1 MGKGFHMNCIAIYL
15 MNKYNYTGI
24 NSFGG
29 NRISVILSGGGVS
42 VVPQRLSLSFPEGK
56 RCGNVCVWGVEYEL

>member
-1 MGKGFHMNCIAIYL
+1 MGKEFLMNCIAIYL

-29 NRISVILSGGGVS
+29 NRISVILSGDIFS

-56 RCGNVCVWGVEYEL
+56 RCHNVFVCGDRI

>member
-1 MGKGFHMNCIAIYL
+1 MNCIAIYL

-29 NRISVILSGGGVS
+29 NRISVILSGGIVS
-42 VVPQRLSLSFPEGK
+42 VVPQSLSLSFPEGK
-56 RCGNVCVWGVEYEL
+56 RCHNVCVCGGWNMNFEVRQT

>member
-42 VVPQRLSLSFPEGK
+42 VVPQRLSLSFPEG
-56 RCGNVCVWGVEYEL
+56 